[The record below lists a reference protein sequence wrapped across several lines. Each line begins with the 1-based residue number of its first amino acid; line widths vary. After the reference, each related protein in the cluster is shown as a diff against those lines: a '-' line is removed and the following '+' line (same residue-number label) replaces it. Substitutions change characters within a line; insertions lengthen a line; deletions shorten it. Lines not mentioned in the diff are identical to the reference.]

1 MDAITRAANKGE
13 RMMTEQE
20 MEIAYL
26 RLEMINTKTRNSFL
40 LETIKNLTEER
51 ERLIKEC
58 ERYIEELMVL
68 RKNYGIFPKKVSE

>member
-1 MDAITRAANKGE
+1 
-13 RMMTEQE
+13 MMTEQE

-58 ERYIEELMVL
+58 ERYIEEVMVL
-68 RKNYGIFPKKVSE
+68 RKNYGIFPKKGTE

>member
-1 MDAITRAANKGE
+1 LDANDGVAG
-13 RMMTEQE
+13 MTEQE

-58 ERYIEELMVL
+58 EQYIEELMVL
-68 RKNYGIFPKKVSE
+68 RRNYGIFPKKVTE

>member
-1 MDAITRAANKGE
+1 
-13 RMMTEQE
+13 MMTEQE
-20 MEIAYL
+20 MEIAFL

-68 RKNYGIFPKKVSE
+68 RKNYGIFPKKVTE

>member
-1 MDAITRAANKGE
+1 MDVIKE
-13 RMMTEQE
+13 LKMTEQE
-20 MEIAYL
+20 QEIAYL

-58 ERYIEELMVL
+58 ERYIEEVMVL
-68 RKNYGIFPKKVSE
+68 RRNYGIFPKKVSE

>member
-1 MDAITRAANKGE
+1 
-13 RMMTEQE
+13 MTEQE

-40 LETIKNLTEER
+40 LEAVKNLTDER

-68 RKNYGIFPKKVSE
+68 RKNYGIFPKKVTE

>member
-1 MDAITRAANKGE
+1 
-13 RMMTEQE
+13 MMTEQE

-58 ERYIEELMVL
+58 ERYIEEVMVL
-68 RKNYGIFPKKVSE
+68 RKNYGIFPKKVTE